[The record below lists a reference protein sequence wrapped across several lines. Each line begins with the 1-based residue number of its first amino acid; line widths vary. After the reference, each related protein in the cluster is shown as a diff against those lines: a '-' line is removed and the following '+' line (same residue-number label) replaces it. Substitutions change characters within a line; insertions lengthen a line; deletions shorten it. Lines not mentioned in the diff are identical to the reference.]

1 MFRLSEIRERF
12 LKTKIPP
19 AAFAGVGRLIKMSE
33 SPVGF
38 AAFAG
43 IGLAVVLLIHA
54 LGDTPAGS
62 KGNETQIGSAPAE
75 TNTAGNPAE
84 GDGTDIAATAIPAAP
99 DSTPEKTENIYKLRR
114 NETLIGLMR
123 RAGFD
128 NRNAHAV
135 VNELKDVTNL
145 RRLQRGQEIRITQLG
160 GQGGDFES
168 LTLRD
173 KFDSEAQ
180 VRTTASGYVADR
192 KDVPTIGLTHL
203 VEGEITDSLYL
214 SAQRAGLP
222 APVIVDLIRLMSFDV
237 DFERE
242 IRIGDRFQV
251 YFERTYAPDF
261 DDLDEGRIL
270 QVRLELQK
278 RTLEASY
285 FVDADG
291 AADYFDASG
300 NSMRK
305 TLMKTPLEVV
315 YVTDHYG
322 ARKHPVLG
330 YTRMHKGVDFRARPG
345 TPIMAA
351 GDGVVERASRWGSFG
366 NYIRIKHN
374 GSYKTAYAHLS
385 KYGRGIK
392 KGARVKQGQI
402 IGYSGATGRVNG
414 PHLHYE
420 VLFNGKQVNPLT
432 LKLPTG
438 RSLKGENLTA
448 FRAERTQ
455 LMADIDTVLA
465 QKAIMASHQAARL
478 ASADDIPNLQSGD
491 R

>member
-1 MFRLSEIRERF
+1 MFGLKEIRDRF
-12 LKTKIPP
+12 LKAKTPP
-19 AAFAGVGRLIKMSE
+19 AVFASIGRLVKMSE
-33 SPVGF
+33 SPAGF

-43 IGLAVVLLIHA
+43 AGLAVVLLVHA
-54 LGDTPAGS
+54 LDEVPTGSDTREASPMA
-62 KGNETQIGSAPAE
+62 ADAE
-75 TNTAGNPAE
+75 QDE
-84 GDGTDIAATAIPAAP
+84 QDIAAAALPAPVEA
-99 DSTPEKTENIYKLRR
+99 TEITEPTEDIYKLRR

-128 NRNAHAV
+128 NSDAHAV
-135 VNELKDVTNL
+135 VNELDDVTNL
-145 RRLQRGQEIRITQLG
+145 RRLQRGQEIRVTRLG
-160 GQGGDFES
+160 GQDGDFKA

-173 KFDSEAQ
+173 KFDSEAE
-180 VRTTASGYVADR
+180 VRATASGYVAER
-192 KDVPTIGLTHL
+192 KAIPTIGLTHL

-214 SAQRAGLP
+214 SAKRAGLP
-222 APVIVDLIRLMSFDV
+222 TPVIVDLIRLMSFDV

-270 QVRLELQK
+270 QVRLELKK

-285 FVDADG
+285 FADANG
-291 AADYFDASG
+291 EADYFDANG

-330 YTRMHKGVDFRARPG
+330 YTRMHKGVDFRARPS

-351 GDGVVERASRWGSFG
+351 GDGVIERASRWGTFG

-455 LMADIDTVLA
+455 LLADIDTVLA
-465 QKAIMASHQAARL
+465 QKTIIANNQAARL
-478 ASADDIPNLQSGD
+478 ASSEDSANVQSGD